1 MHITGQVGIELNGC
15 GWHSVILDNAL
26 HIGYEEADLELNKLI
41 DFQNKALSKARKKKN
56 IRFMPSLSN
65 IFGNTHLIQKK
76 ADNYLPFD
84 YKSADCVRSY
94 VEFINYLLHSSRE
107 RIKQITPI
115 GKTTFLFPMTNYLFD
130 DKQEQEIFFYLEKL
144 KDSLEDKQL
153 KALLEELIE
162 YNKKELANL

>member
-1 MHITGQVGIELNGC
+1 MHITAQTGIELNGC
-15 GWHSVILDNAL
+15 GWHSVILDKAVDIAYEKDEINKIEYFKKEIL
-26 HIGYEEADLELNKLI
+26 KGNTEGY
-41 DFQNKALSKARKKKN
+41 
-56 IRFMPSLSN
+56 RFMLSLSN

-153 KALLEELIE
+153 KTLLGELIE
-162 YNKKELANL
+162 YNKKELANV